1 MPIPMR
7 VTAFNKRYFNHL
19 TIRLA
24 GRGSF
29 ADLEHVGRTSGR
41 TFHTP
46 LMAFRSGNAVTVAL
60 TYGPDVDW
68 LKNVRAAGRGRMHL
82 RGRTFDLD
90 APRMIDPQEGLRRMP
105 QPQRA
110 ALRWIIR
117 CRDFVEFP
125 VRAGGE

>member
-1 MPIPMR
+1 MPIPMS

-29 ADLEHVGRTSGR
+29 ADLEHIGRTSGR

-46 LMAFRSGNAVTVAL
+46 LMAFRTGDAVTVAL

-68 LKNVRAAGRGRMHL
+68 LKNVRAAGQCRMHL
-82 RGRTFDLD
+82 GGRPLDLG
-90 APRMIDPQEGLRRMP
+90 APRTLDPEEGLRRMP
-105 QPQRA
+105 QPQRTV
-110 ALRWIIR
+110 LTWIIR

-125 VRAGGE
+125 VRTGGE